1 MERKPNGFYPIS
13 PGNGTRAFPPTPR
26 RKATGRRS
34 LHSNGISHCSR
45 MSLKLGEGKLAEM
58 KVGEGVGEE
67 GGGGGRVHEL

>member
-1 MERKPNGFYPIS
+1 
-13 PGNGTRAFPPTPR
+13 
-26 RKATGRRS
+26 
-34 LHSNGISHCSR
+34 